1 MMPNVPTV
9 ETFERFRVTNPQ
21 VSEIVWQPLYD
32 YQLHPGAGAQQLT
45 FFSLPQGQGITT
57 ALGATVG
64 NPKTEHDTNMTLP
77 GQLPSGMAFL
87 LERIEVSF
95 LPGSVSTANTYTPA
109 TFTFFAAVAAATV
122 GGAMN
127 DVNTFYQGGVLEL
140 NVLSKN
146 YLRLAP
152 LLHFGSSARFD
163 LSAAVASNS
172 ATTAEVGA
180 GMARVANDGYS
191 LESPISL
198 QSSVNFNVTLRWPA
212 VVALPSGFNGRAG
225 VILRGWTYRAGQ

>member
-1 MMPNVPTV
+1 MIPNVPTA
-9 ETFERFRVTNPQ
+9 ETFDRFRVTNPQ

-32 YQLHPGAGAQQLT
+32 YQLMPGAGAQQLN
-45 FFSLPQGQGITT
+45 FFALPQGQGITT

-64 NPKTEHDTNMTLP
+64 NPKTDHDTNMTLP
-77 GQLPSGMAFL
+77 GQLPSGLSFL

-95 LPGSVSTANTYTPA
+95 LPGSVNTANTYTPQVLA
-109 TFTFFAAVAAATV
+109 QFAAVAAVAV
-122 GGAMN
+122 GGFMN
-127 DVNTFYQGGVLEL
+127 DVNTFFQGGVLEF

-146 YLRLAP
+146 YLRIAP
-152 LLHFGSSARFD
+152 LLHFGSAAGFD
-163 LSAAVASNS
+163 LSAAIATNS
-172 ATTAEVGA
+172 ATTAELIA
-180 GMARVANDGYS
+180 GVVKPKGNGYD

-212 VVALPSGFNGRAG
+212 AVALPSGFNGRVG

>member
-1 MMPNVPTV
+1 MMPTVPTV

-32 YQLHPGAGAQQLT
+32 YQLMPGAGAQQLL
-45 FFSLPQGQGITT
+45 FFQLPQGQGVTT
-57 ALGATVG
+57 ALGAGVG
-64 NPKTEHDTNMTLP
+64 TPKTELDTNMTLP

-87 LERIEVSF
+87 LERIELSMQ
-95 LPGSVSTANTYTPA
+95 PGSVSTANTYTPQ
-109 TFTFFAAVAAATV
+109 TFTFFAAVAAVTV
-122 GGAMN
+122 GAAMN
-127 DVNTFYQGGVLEL
+127 DVNTFFQGGVLEL

-146 YLRLAP
+146 YLRVAP
-152 LLHFGSSARFD
+152 LLHFGTAARFD

-172 ATTAEVGA
+172 ATTAQVGA

-198 QSSVNFNVTLRWPA
+198 QSSVNFNVTCRWPA
-212 VVALPSGFNGRAG
+212 AVALPSGFNARVGC
-225 VILRGWTYRAGQ
+225 ILRGWTYRAGQ